1 MGDKRESTG
10 TGAMLATP
18 FLVEQDWSAYTP
30 EQHELW
36 AELVRRR
43 MPQLR
48 ESACSAYLEGF
59 ELIGL
64 REDLLPDLA
73 AVSARLEP
81 RTGWR
86 STPVSG
92 FLPADAFF
100 EMLAARMFP
109 TTTWLRSR
117 ASMEYTPAPD
127 IFHDVFG
134 HVPMH
139 AHPVF
144 GDFLQNYGKI
154 CARLTDHEELERMGR
169 LFCFT
174 VEF

>member
-18 FLVEQDWSAYTP
+18 FLVEQDWSAYTL

-43 MPQLR
+43 MPQLK

-64 REDLLPDLA
+64 REDRLPDLA

-86 STPVSG
+86 STTG
-92 FLPADAFF
+92 
-100 EMLAARMFP
+100 
-109 TTTWLRSR
+109 
-117 ASMEYTPAPD
+117 
-127 IFHDVFG
+127 
-134 HVPMH
+134 
-139 AHPVF
+139 
-144 GDFLQNYGKI
+144 
-154 CARLTDHEELERMGR
+154 
-169 LFCFT
+169 
-174 VEF
+174 